1 MPRTRTVKV
10 DFKADT
16 TDLLSGMS
24 GVSGGMGKLGG
35 AAAGLAAGL
44 AAAGVAA
51 GVKFVGASVSAFGDF
66 DQAMT
71 NSLAIMGDVS
81 DSMRGEMSD
90 AAREVAKT
98 TTFSASEAAE
108 AFFFLASAG
117 LEAEEQL
124 AALPK
129 VAEFAQAG
137 NFDLALATDLLTDAQ
152 SALGLVVK
160 GDVNRNL
167 AEMVR
172 LSDVLVGANALAN
185 SSVQEFSEA
194 LTSKAGSALKIVN
207 KSVEEGVAVLAVFA
221 DAGLKGA
228 TAGETL
234 ARVLDFLPQRLAEN
248 EEAFATAGIEIFD
261 ASGQMHNFA
270 DIIEDFENSLE
281 GKSVEER
288 LKFFGELGIQKRLKS
303 AISLLLGSSDALR
316 DYEDNLKSAG
326 DVTQDVAEKQ
336 LGTFNAQ
343 ITLMKS
349 QLHDVF
355 IEIGSTLGPQLLDV
369 FEDLVPVLR
378 DDLLPALGELII
390 IIMEIVKV
398 AAPAMAWS
406 MGTLTTALK
415 TFVDTSADFDRA
427 MLEVKESL
435 DRPAEVAGVL
445 LEGLI
450 RLADKGE
457 LTKESFEALAAASGL
472 TERELHDVREMLL
485 AVIQVNPTTESSLD
499 DVTAAMSGLDDGA
512 NAADEAMRLLFEQH
526 ANVQLGAENLTEA
539 LIDAKESHDSLAK
552 TMLEAVNPTLNA
564 ISAYEDYKE
573 ALDVYNDV
581 AADSESSTDDIAQ
594 AQIDLLRETLEA
606 QGALDAFSG
615 ANLDEQ
621 LDIIS
626 RALGISKTEAQEL
639 LETLGLIDGTE
650 VTTVINIVERRQGSE
665 KDYSQ
670 DPRYNSGLRQRRE
683 RDMMARDLG
692 LEVGGA
698 VAPRPISAPRG
709 DPLYNRSDSRSGKSQ
724 PEINLTVNGAS
735 MTAADVAEELGW
747 MLRSS

>member
-44 AAAGVAA
+44 AAAGLAA

-117 LEAEEQL
+117 LSAESQL
-124 AALPK
+124 TALPK
-129 VAEFAQAG
+129 VAKFAQAG

-152 SALGLVVK
+152 SALGLVFK
-160 GDVNRNL
+160 DDVNRNMT
-167 AEMVR
+167 EMIR
-172 LSDVLVGANALAN
+172 ISDVLVKANSLANA
-185 SSVQEFSEA
+185 SVQQFSEA
-194 LTSKAGSALKIVN
+194 LTAKAGVALKIVN
-207 KSVEEGVAVLAVFA
+207 KDIEEGVAILAVFA
-221 DAGLKGA
+221 DAGVKG
-228 TAGETL
+228 TLAGENL
-234 ARVLDFLPQRLAEN
+234 ARMLDFLPQRVAEN
-248 EEAFATAGIEIFD
+248 KEAFETAGIEIFN
-261 ASGQMHNFA
+261 AAGQMNNFA
-270 DIIEDFENSLE
+270 DIIGDFENALE

-288 LKFFGELGIQKRLKS
+288 LKFFGELGIQKRLKN

-316 DYEDNLKSAG
+316 DYEDSVRSAG
-326 DVTQDVAEKQ
+326 DATQVVAEKQ
-336 LGTFNAQ
+336 LDTFNAQ
-343 ITLMKS
+343 IVLMKS

-355 IEIGSTLGPQLLDV
+355 IEVGSTLGPQLLEI
-369 FEDLVPVLR
+369 FKEFLPVIR
-378 DDLLPALGELII
+378 DELLPALGEFTIT
-390 IIMEIVKV
+390 IMKIAQDVMP
-398 AAPAMAWS
+398 AAVWAIDTFSSSLKIATDDMARRDFMFDVLS
-406 MGTLTTALK
+406 DSLGLVSNGFIDIGKSADVTKGSFEKFADGAKTIDDRVSGVRGRMLEYIATSFDTKSSTEDLADATGDLTGVFEEEEKEVLTLTELLSEAEEAHSSLADALL
-415 TFVDTSADFDRA
+415 A
-427 MLEVKESL
+427 SL
-435 DRPAEVAGVL
+435 D
-445 LEGLI
+445 
-450 RLADKGE
+450 
-457 LTKESFEALAAASGL
+457 
-472 TERELHDVREMLL
+472 
-485 AVIQVNPTTESSLD
+485 
-499 DVTAAMSGLDDGA
+499 
-512 NAADEAMRLLFEQH
+512 
-526 ANVQLGAENLTEA
+526 
-539 LIDAKESHDSLAK
+539 
-552 TMLEAVNPTLNA
+552 PTLNA

-581 AADSESSTDDIAQ
+581 AGDSESSTDDIAR
-594 AQIDLLRETLEA
+594 AQIDLLKETLAA

-615 ANLDEQ
+615 TNLDEQ
-621 LDIIS
+621 LRIIME
-626 RALGISKTEAQEL
+626 ALGLSKTEAQEL

-650 VTTVINIVERRQGSE
+650 VTTVVNIVARRQGFE

-670 DPRYNSGLRQRRE
+670 DPRYNSGLRQRE

-692 LEVGGA
+692 LAVGGA